1 MLRRVPWEMSGQ
13 GGSTFLRMCLTAM
26 LRNREVLASRIFV
39 LYRANGRGRSGG
51 QTAGGDPEAFPRLEQ
66 PLFAVPALR
75 ELESACRVSIL

>member
-1 MLRRVPWEMSGQ
+1 MQTCTSDVS
-13 GGSTFLRMCLTAM
+13 CLVGLYTSDSC
-26 LRNREVLASRIFV
+26 LATD

-51 QTAGGDPEAFPRLEQ
+51 QAAGGDSNAFPRLKQ